1 MLALGV
7 GYDGVF
13 SEIMVCHLDFSKAI
27 DYSFCIITVKHR
39 NFSKPVIPMTLD
51 WFEGLKE
58 IMSYKIG
65 V

>member
-13 SEIMVCHLDFSKAI
+13 SEIMVCH
-27 DYSFCIITVKHR
+27 R
-39 NFSKPVIPMTLD
+39 NFSKPVIPKTLD

>member
-39 NFSKPVIPMTLD
+39 DFNVIPKTLN

-58 IMSYKIG
+58 IMS
-65 V
+65 